1 MTSGEQCHGG
11 CVSKNSEGHQ
21 GSRGQTLEEPEGTGK
36 IRRGVLGIKKG
47 QGTAGSNLPEKA
59 KR

>member
-1 MTSGEQCHGG
+1 M
-11 CVSKNSEGHQ
+11 SKNSEEHQ
-21 GSRGQTLEEPEGTGK
+21 GSRGKPLEEPEGTGK
-36 IRRGVLGIKKG
+36 IRRGVLSMKKG